1 MYRGRKPFDPHA
13 NHADAS
19 HQTTSVDTTSD
30 DGHGNESSKGTFFPE
45 ADFTNWRQKCQD
57 INLLK
62 LDDKAKERYLVC
74 LSKTGKRG
82 MAAAA
87 AGVHTTTITK
97 HMSVDPEFMQA
108 AEHAWDHYREQRV
121 LNIENEALNGFEET
135 IFSPT
140 GEKATRRRYETQLRV
155 MILKAYDPDK
165 YADRQNIDVNFKGG
179 AVVIPMTPTA
189 DEWDKQFEAHREH
202 MALPDAIEAHGYS
215 IADETIEGN
224 ISKNTDLT
232 KI

>member
-1 MYRGRKPFDPHA
+1 MSRGRKPFDPHA
-13 NHADAS
+13 H
-19 HQTTSVDTTSD
+19 
-30 DGHGNESSKGTFFPE
+30 HGNNKADNEANKEERESSKGTFFPE
-45 ADFTNWRQKCQD
+45 ADFTNWRVKCQD
-57 INLLK
+57 INNLK
-62 LDDKAKERYLVC
+62 LDDAAKERYLVC

-87 AGVHTTTITK
+87 AGVHSCTITK

-140 GEKATRRRYETQLRV
+140 GEMATRRRYETQLRV

-165 YADRQNIDVNFKGG
+165 YADKQNIDVTFRGG
-179 AVVIPMTPTA
+179 AVVVPLTPTP
-189 DEWDKQFEAHREH
+189 DEWDKQFEQHREH
-202 MALPDAIEAHGYS
+202 MALPEAIDATGYTVS
-215 IADETIEGN
+215 DEGN
-224 ISKNTDLT
+224 INTKTDLS
-232 KI
+232 KV